1 MHHTA
6 AGAAFTELV
15 VAVFRLNGLLANAG
29 EELTAPAGQTSA
41 RWRVLA
47 AIDDVPL
54 TVAQVAR
61 RWGLAR
67 QSVQRVADEL
77 AEDRLVGYR
86 DNPDHRRAKL
96 VVLTPRGRSVLRRIQ
111 EAQRTWADALGSSIG
126 EKDLREASEA
136 LMRVTDV
143 VAKAD

>member
-15 VAVFRLNGLLANAG
+15 VAVFRLNGVLTAAG
-29 EELTAPAGQTSA
+29 EELTAPVGQTTA

-47 AIDDVPL
+47 AVDDAPL
-54 TVAQVAR
+54 TVAQIAR

-77 AEDRLVGYR
+77 DDDRMVDYR

-96 VVLTPRGRSVLRRIQ
+96 VVLTTRGRVALRKIQ
-111 EAQRTWADALGSSIG
+111 GAQRAWADALGSTIG
-126 EKDLREASEA
+126 ENDLRTANEA
-136 LMRVTDV
+136 LTRVMDAV
-143 VAKAD
+143 SGGG